1 MANVLVVNAHPLSA
15 EDSQTVTILD
25 TFIEAHQASH
35 PEDVFT
41 MLDLYYTD
49 LPEIDGDLLLAWKS
63 LQKGTDFTELS
74 SVQQEKV
81 RVFNEFTDQFLASE
95 KIVIANALWNL
106 NIPTKLKAWF
116 DTINVAG
123 KTFRYTAEGP
133 TGLITDKKALH
144 IQSSGGTY
152 NGQDFSAQYVKGILN
167 FIGITDFDSI
177 YIEGANYDPARAP
190 EIMAAAKEKAKSF
203 CGTPV

>member
-1 MANVLVVNAHPLSA
+1 MANVLIVNAHPLTA
-15 EDSQTVTILD
+15 ENSQTVTVLE

-41 MLDLYYTD
+41 TLDLYHMD
-49 LPEIDGDLLLAWKS
+49 LPEIDSDLLLAWQS
-63 LQKGTDFTELS
+63 LQKGAVFTDLTTA
-74 SVQQEKV
+74 QQEKV
-81 RVFNEFTDQFLASE
+81 RVFNEFTDQFLASQ

-106 NIPTKLKAWF
+106 NIPTRLKAWF

-123 KTFRYTAEGP
+123 KTFKYTADGP
-133 TGLITDKKALH
+133 IGLVTDKKALH

-152 NGQDFSAQYVKGILN
+152 QGQDFSAQYVKGILN

-177 YIEGANYDPARAP
+177 YIEGADYDPEKAP
-190 EIMAAAKEKAKSF
+190 EITDKAKEMARSLAAQF
-203 CGTPV
+203 

>member
-15 EDSQTVTILD
+15 KDSQTVTILE
-25 TFIEAHQASH
+25 TFIEAHQANH

-41 MLDLYYTD
+41 MLDLYQMD
-49 LPEIDGDLLLAWKS
+49 LPEIDSDLLLAWQA

-74 SVQQEKV
+74 EVQQEKV
-81 RVFNEFTDQFLASE
+81 RIFNELTDQFLASQ

-106 NIPTKLKAWF
+106 NVPTRLKAWF

-123 KTFRYTAEGP
+123 KTFKYTAEGP

-152 NGQDFSAQYVKGILN
+152 QGQDFSAQYVKGILN
-167 FIGITDFDSI
+167 FIGITEFDSI
-177 YIEGANYDPARAP
+177 YIEGADYDPENAP
-190 EIMAAAKEKAKSF
+190 EIMAEAKKKAKVLAAQF
-203 CGTPV
+203 

>member
-15 EDSQTVTILD
+15 KDSQTVTILE

-41 MLDLYYTD
+41 MLDLYQMD
-49 LPEIDGDLLLAWKS
+49 LPEIDSNLLLAWQA

-74 SVQQEKV
+74 EVQQEKV
-81 RVFNEFTDQFLASE
+81 RIFNEFTDQFLASQ

-106 NIPTKLKAWF
+106 NVPTRLKAWF

-123 KTFRYTAEGP
+123 KTFKYTAEGP

-152 NGQDFSAQYVKGILN
+152 QGQDFSAQYVKGILN
-167 FIGITDFDSI
+167 FIGITEFDSI
-177 YIEGANYDPARAP
+177 YIEGADYDPENAP
-190 EIMAAAKEKAKSF
+190 EIMAEAKKKAKVLAAQF
-203 CGTPV
+203 

>member
-1 MANVLVVNAHPLSA
+1 MANVLVVNAHPLTA
-15 EDSQTVTILD
+15 KDSQTVTILE

-41 MLDLYYTD
+41 MLDLYQMD
-49 LPEIDGDLLLAWKS
+49 LPEIDGNLLLAWQA

-74 SVQQEKV
+74 ETQQEKV
-81 RVFNEFTDQFLASE
+81 RVFNEFTDQFLGSQ

-106 NIPTKLKAWF
+106 NIPTRLKAWF

-123 KTFRYTAEGP
+123 KTFKYTAEGP
-133 TGLITDKKALH
+133 TGLVTDKKALH

-152 NGQDFSAQYVKGILN
+152 QGQDFSAQYVKGILN
-167 FIGITDFDSI
+167 FIGITEFDSI
-177 YIEGANYDPARAP
+177 YIEGADYDPENAP
-190 EIMAAAKEKAKSF
+190 EIMAAAKEKAKALAAQF
-203 CGTPV
+203 

>member
-15 EDSQTVTILD
+15 KDSQTVTILE

-41 MLDLYYTD
+41 MLDLYQMD
-49 LPEIDGDLLLAWKS
+49 LPEIDSDLLLAWQA

-74 SVQQEKV
+74 EVQQEKV
-81 RVFNEFTDQFLASE
+81 RIFNEFTDQFLASQ

-106 NIPTKLKAWF
+106 NVPTRLKAWF

-123 KTFRYTAEGP
+123 KTFKYTAEGP

-152 NGQDFSAQYVKGILN
+152 QGQDFSAQYVKGILN
-167 FIGITDFDSI
+167 FIGITEFDSI
-177 YIEGANYDPARAP
+177 YIEGADYDQENAP
-190 EIMAAAKEKAKSF
+190 EIMAEAEKKAKVLAAQF
-203 CGTPV
+203 

>member
-1 MANVLVVNAHPLSA
+1 MANVLIVNAHPLTA
-15 EDSQTVTILD
+15 ENSQTVTVLE

-41 MLDLYYTD
+41 TLDLYHMD
-49 LPEIDGDLLLAWKS
+49 LPEIDSDLLLAWQS
-63 LQKGTDFTELS
+63 LQKGAVFTDLTTA
-74 SVQQEKV
+74 QQEKV
-81 RVFNEFTDQFLASE
+81 RVFNEFTDQFLASQ

-106 NIPTKLKAWF
+106 NIPTRLKAWF

-123 KTFRYTAEGP
+123 KTFKYTADGP
-133 TGLITDKKALH
+133 IGLVTDKKALH

-152 NGQDFSAQYVKGILN
+152 QGQDFSAQYVKGILN

-177 YIEGANYDPARAP
+177 YIEGADYDPEKAP
-190 EIMAAAKEKAKSF
+190 EIMDKAKEMARSLAAQF
-203 CGTPV
+203 

>member
-81 RVFNEFTDQFLASE
+81 RVFN
-95 KIVIANALWNL
+95 
-106 NIPTKLKAWF
+106 
-116 DTINVAG
+116 
-123 KTFRYTAEGP
+123 
-133 TGLITDKKALH
+133 
-144 IQSSGGTY
+144 
-152 NGQDFSAQYVKGILN
+152 
-167 FIGITDFDSI
+167 DFDSI
-177 YIEGANYDPARAP
+177 YIEGADYDPARAP
-190 EIMAAAKEKAKSF
+190 EIMAAAKEKAKSLAAQF
-203 CGTPV
+203 

>member
-1 MANVLVVNAHPLSA
+1 MANVLIVNAHPLTA
-15 EDSQTVTILD
+15 ENSQTVTVLE

-41 MLDLYYTD
+41 TLDLYHMD
-49 LPEIDGDLLLAWKS
+49 LPEIDSDLLLAWQS
-63 LQKGTDFTELS
+63 LQKGAVFTDLTTA
-74 SVQQEKV
+74 QQEKV
-81 RVFNEFTDQFLASE
+81 RVFNEFTDQFLASQ

-106 NIPTKLKAWF
+106 NIPTRLKAWF

-123 KTFRYTAEGP
+123 KTFKYTADGP
-133 TGLITDKKALH
+133 IGLVTDKKALH

-152 NGQDFSAQYVKGILN
+152 QGQDFSAQYVKGILN

-177 YIEGANYDPARAP
+177 YIEGADYDPEKAP
-190 EIMAAAKEKAKSF
+190 EIMDQAKEMARSLAAQF
-203 CGTPV
+203 

>member
-25 TFIEAHQASH
+25 TFIEEHQLRH
-35 PEDVFT
+35 PEDVIT

-49 LPEIDGDLLLAWKS
+49 LPEIDGDLLLAWKT
-63 LQKGTDFTELS
+63 LQKGAEFTDLS
-74 SVQQEKV
+74 DAQQEKV
-81 RVFNEFTDQFLASE
+81 RIFNEFTDQFLASE

-106 NIPTKLKAWF
+106 NIPSKLKSWF

-133 TGLITDKKALH
+133 VGLITDKKAIH

-177 YIEGANYDPARAP
+177 YIEGADYAPEKAP
-190 EIMAAAKEKAKSF
+190 EIMAAAKEKAKVLAAQF
-203 CGTPV
+203 

>member
-1 MANVLVVNAHPLSA
+1 MANVLVVNAHPLAA
-15 EDSQTVTILD
+15 EDSQTVTVL
-25 TFIEAHQASH
+25 EAFLNEHEATH
-35 PEDVFT
+35 PEDVIT

-49 LPEIDGDLLLAWKS
+49 IPEIDGELLSAWKS
-63 LQKGTDFTELS
+63 LQKGTEFIALS
-74 SVQQEKV
+74 NSQQEKV
-81 RVFNEFTDQFLASE
+81 RLFNEFTDQFLAAE

-133 TGLITDKKALH
+133 VGLITDKKAIH

-152 NGQDFSAQYVKGILN
+152 NGQDFASQYVKGIMN
-167 FIGITDFDSI
+167 FIGITDFDAV
-177 YIEGANYDPARAP
+177 YIEGADYDPSKAS
-190 EIMAAAKEKAKSF
+190 EIIDAAKEKAKKLAAQF
-203 CGTPV
+203 